1 MEKESQS
8 PIRRTLV
15 VVGGPSESLY
25 SNGNNLSRSES
36 SSSDSVNSQD
46 GNIQVGG
53 YFMTNLKDSLLN
65 TSNFSV

>member
-53 YFMTNLKDSLLN
+53 YFMTNLKDPLLN